1 MENECERDRDEG
13 DGGTYIDPSL
23 GASAA
28 KGSASIDGSIE
39 IEGILK
45 VRLSLIVPGE
55 ITTNLVHFHFPIHRH
70 LHPLKGMIP

>member
-13 DGGTYIDPSL
+13 DGGTYIYPSL

-39 IEGILK
+39 IGGILK
-45 VRLSLIVPGE
+45 VRIVPGE